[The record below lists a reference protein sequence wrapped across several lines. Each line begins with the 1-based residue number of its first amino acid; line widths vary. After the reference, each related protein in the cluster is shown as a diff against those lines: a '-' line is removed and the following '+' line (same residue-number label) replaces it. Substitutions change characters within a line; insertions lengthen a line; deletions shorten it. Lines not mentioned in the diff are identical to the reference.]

1 MLYRTSS
8 WVPQPYAGARKRG
21 MERPELLVYMY
32 VTNFHS
38 SLQLGFVST
47 CRRVLRRTPGTNM
60 RSHILQ
66 FGSNFSP
73 LLTIY
78 CISILIVIYGILKI
92 IHITYILQGAL
103 NISLRHPR
111 VYFETYTGRKCKM
124 TCITIR
130 IRVDLLCILRHS
142 LATNARS
149 QLIQY
154 SSNTRQITLTL
165 SKTKTVPK
173 PDLFPLNRTL
183 LMHIIDFRSDIGPRS
198 GKTDPFDVTG
208 FSACTINLT

>member
-1 MLYRTSS
+1 MMRAICCIAIRNKCFSK
-8 WVPQPYAGARKRG
+8 P
-21 MERPELLVYMY
+21 
-32 VTNFHS
+32 N
-38 SLQLGFVST
+38 
-47 CRRVLRRTPGTNM
+47 RRVLRSTPGTNM

-198 GKTDPFDVTG
+198 GKTDPFDVTDYLEMV
-208 FSACTINLT
+208 FSYNVHKIIHKQ

>member
-1 MLYRTSS
+1 
-8 WVPQPYAGARKRG
+8 
-21 MERPELLVYMY
+21 
-32 VTNFHS
+32 
-38 SLQLGFVST
+38 
-47 CRRVLRRTPGTNM
+47 M

-111 VYFETYTGRKCKM
+111 VYFETYTGRKCEM

-154 SSNTRQITLTL
+154 SSNNAVVSSNSDFVHLQ
-165 SKTKTVPK
+165 K
-173 PDLFPLNRTL
+173 PDTCADTPAGHKVSCDWMQHVCMLWQCTRTSS
-183 LMHIIDFRSDIGPRS
+183 FIGC
-198 GKTDPFDVTG
+198 KYH
-208 FSACTINLT
+208 